1 VQSFVDQLG
10 IDWFGAEAFQRAGI
24 AADSILYVVRKSG
37 GLAPSA
43 NP

>member
-1 VQSFVDQLG
+1 VQSFVDRLG
-10 IDWFGAEAFQRAGI
+10 IDWFGAEAFRRVGI